1 MRREKAVYSDAILP
15 EHKGN
20 PLIEAL
26 SPKKSV
32 HEIMEAFANYPDLSK
47 EIRNHPDPLVRE
59 EYTSRLRELRQP
71 LPIYFDVFRA
81 IERAIKNGYSAK
93 NPFSP
98 TTSQYLHYLVDE
110 RPAIEPKT
118 GFFEPKGE
126 GITLIGES
134 GVGKSSMLD
143 QILNYF
149 PSVIEHG
156 HYRGRPVGVKNQV
169 VWIKVDCPNNSSVR
183 DLCEEIL
190 MQLDI
195 ATNSEKTRS
204 ATTIGGVIRQI
215 EQRIKSSFLGILV
228 IDEMQRLVFK
238 RTGGENNL
246 LNFLHS
252 LVNKLGVPIFF
263 CANPPFNETL
273 ARTLKAARRAE
284 SAGSFTMDCLKRD
297 SSAWSA
303 FIEELWEL
311 QWTNVYN
318 ALTDELNDK
327 LYELSVGNLD
337 LAHRIYRDAQR
348 AVIGSGDERIT
359 TAVLEFAYAKACN
372 LSANTNE
379 IIEKRNEIIMPRRS
393 KNSQTESSES
403 VSSKNV
409 SASKSMVPDITRP
422 QHPEFESLL
431 REIQVSVDLQEMIED
446 TNLIRR
452 ALDTEHPLE
461 YLKAKGILCDDPIS
475 IFD

>member
-1 MRREKAVYSDAILP
+1 M
-15 EHKGN
+15 
-20 PLIEAL
+20 
-26 SPKKSV
+26 
-32 HEIMEAFANYPDLSK
+32 
-47 EIRNHPDPLVRE
+47 
-59 EYTSRLRELRQP
+59 
-71 LPIYFDVFRA
+71 
-81 IERAIKNGYSAK
+81 
-93 NPFSP
+93 
-98 TTSQYLHYLVDE
+98 
-110 RPAIEPKT
+110 
-118 GFFEPKGE
+118 
-126 GITLIGES
+126 
-134 GVGKSSMLD
+134 
-143 QILNYF
+143 
-149 PSVIEHG
+149 
-156 HYRGRPVGVKNQV
+156 
-169 VWIKVDCPNNSSVR
+169 
-183 DLCEEIL
+183 
-190 MQLDI
+190 
-195 ATNSEKTRS
+195 
-204 ATTIGGVIRQI
+204 
-215 EQRIKSSFLGILV
+215 

>member
-15 EHKGN
+15 EHRGN

-26 SPKKSV
+26 SPKKTIQ
-32 HEIMEAFANYPDLSK
+32 EMMESFANYPDLSE

-81 IERAIKNGYSAK
+81 IERALKNGYSAK

-98 TTSQYLHYLVDE
+98 TTLQYLHYQVDE

-149 PSVIEHG
+149 PTVIEHG
-156 HYRGRPVGVKNQV
+156 NYKGKPVGVKNQV

-183 DLCEEIL
+183 ELCEEIL
-190 MQLDI
+190 TQLDI

-204 ATTIGGVIRQI
+204 ASTVGGVIRQI
-215 EQRIKSSFLGILV
+215 EQRIKSCFLGILV

-263 CANPPFNETL
+263 CANPPFDETL

-284 SAGSFTMDCLKRD
+284 SAGSFTMESLKRD
-297 SSAWSA
+297 SNAWNA

-318 ALTDELNDK
+318 ELTDELNDK

-348 AVIGSGDERIT
+348 TVIGSGDERIT
-359 TAVLEFAYAKACN
+359 TAVLEYAYTTACN

-379 IIEKRNEIIMPRRS
+379 IIEKRSQDIIPRRQ
-393 KNSQTESSES
+393 KVAQTEGAES
-403 VSSKNV
+403 VTIKKLLV
-409 SASKSMVPDITRP
+409 SKSIIPDITRP
-422 QHPEFESLL
+422 QHPEFEPLL
-431 REIQVSVDLQEMIED
+431 REIQLSVNLQENIED
-446 TNLIRR
+446 PNLIRR
-452 ALDTEHPLE
+452 VLETDHPLE
-461 YLKAKGILCDDPIS
+461 YLRAKGILCDDPIS